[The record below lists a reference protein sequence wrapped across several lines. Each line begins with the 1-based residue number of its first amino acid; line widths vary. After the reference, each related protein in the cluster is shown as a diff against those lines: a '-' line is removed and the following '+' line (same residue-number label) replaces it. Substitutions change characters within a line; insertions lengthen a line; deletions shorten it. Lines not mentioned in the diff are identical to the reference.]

1 MKTANRVAWTEGM
14 FLRTQHFQQADR
26 WTEHLVVEATRP
38 LAPYPWGLTEI
49 SIDHSALAI
58 GRFALTSIS
67 GVLPDGTPFSA
78 PEHCDL
84 PAPLTLD
91 ETVKNARVLLT
102 LPMLRPGAPSFA
114 PDGGPVSARQTRSD
128 YDAADDNTDSAFT
141 AEISVGRLRF
151 SLKLETDDTAGFEQ
165 LMLGRVLEVKSDMSV
180 VLDDNIIPPI
190 MKVGASGRLSSLLTE
205 FLGLIRH
212 RAEAIA
218 KRAGDPSL
226 RGAAEVGDYLML
238 QALNRA
244 SPVMA
249 HLNAQAGQI
258 HPELLYRQCVALA
271 GELATL
277 TEPTRLPEEFPAYRH
292 DDLEATFAP
301 VLAALRRALS
311 SVMEQSAVPIPLE
324 QRRHGVRVGMISD
337 ASLLK
342 EAGFVLAVRADMA
355 GEALRRN
362 LPNQIKV
369 GPVERIAELVN
380 VALPGVP
387 VRPAA
392 VAPRQLPFSSG
403 TVYFDLETEGDI
415 WDSIKKSGTVA
426 IHLATEFP
434 GIELE
439 LWGLR

>member
-26 WTEHLVVEATRP
+26 WAEHLVVESTRP
-38 LAPYPWGLTEI
+38 LAPYPWGITEI
-49 SIDHSALAI
+49 SIDQSALAI
-58 GRFALTSIS
+58 GRFGLTSIS
-67 GVLPDGTPFSA
+67 GILADGTPFSA

-84 PAPLTLD
+84 PAPLIL
-91 ETVKNARVLLT
+91 EEGVKNATVFLT

-114 PDGGPVSARQTRSD
+114 PEDGPVSARQLRSD
-128 YDAADDNTDSAFT
+128 YDAADANTDSAFS
-141 AEISVGRLRF
+141 AEIGVARLRF
-151 SLKLETDDTAGFEQ
+151 ALKLDSDDMSGLER
-165 LMLGRVLEVKSDMSV
+165 LMLGRVIEVRTDLSV
-180 VLDDNIIPPI
+180 VLDETIIPPALNI
-190 MKVGASGRLSSLLTE
+190 GASRRLSGLLTE

-218 KRAGDPSL
+218 RRAGDPSL

-244 SPVMA
+244 SPVIA
-249 HLNAQAGQI
+249 HLNAQASQI
-258 HPELLYRQCVALA
+258 HPEILYRHCVSLA

-292 DDLEATFAP
+292 DDIEDTFAP
-301 VLAALRRALS
+301 VFAALRRALS
-311 SVMEQSAVPIPLE
+311 SVLEQSAVPIPLE
-324 QRRHGVRVGMISD
+324 QRRHGVRVGMIND

-342 EAGFVLAVRADMA
+342 EAGFVLAVRADMPN
-355 GEALRRN
+355 ESLRRT

-380 VALPGVP
+380 VALPGVA

-392 VAPRQLPFSSG
+392 VAPRQLPFSAG
-403 TVYFDLETEGDI
+403 TVYFDLDTDSDI
-415 WDSIKKSGTVA
+415 WDSVKKSGTLA